1 MRKCPRRIGLI
12 YRMIDIAL
20 PGHPYIKS
28 ALDMA
33 CWDILG
39 KATKLPLC
47 ELFGGRIDQAITI
60 QNSVPTGT
68 PEEMIESIKRGQA
81 KGEAVHTCQ
90 IGADVALDIEKIKA
104 IGTYLPPNETATFD
118 VALG

>member
-47 ELFGGRIDQAITI
+47 E
-60 QNSVPTGT
+60 V
-68 PEEMIESIKRGQA
+68 
-81 KGEAVHTCQ
+81 
-90 IGADVALDIEKIKA
+90 
-104 IGTYLPPNETATFD
+104 
-118 VALG
+118 